1 MEHMGFVAYEATW
14 FFFFFSHHHICQPCH
29 PAQFLNQWQIQMELI
44 VQKKAWRG
52 NKTG

>member
-1 MEHMGFVAYEATW
+1 MEHMGFVAYEATN
-14 FFFFFSHHHICQPCH
+14 HHHICQPCH
-29 PAQFLNQWQIQMELI
+29 PAQFLNQWHIQMELI